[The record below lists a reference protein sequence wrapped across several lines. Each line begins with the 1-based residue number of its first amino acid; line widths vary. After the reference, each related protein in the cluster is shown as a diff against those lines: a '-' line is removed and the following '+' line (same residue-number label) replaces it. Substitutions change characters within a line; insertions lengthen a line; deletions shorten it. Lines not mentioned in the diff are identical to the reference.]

1 MKHDNLKRKEF
12 RYGLNWV
19 LIGSVH
25 KTVSSTAPYPDE
37 KTCSLRRDGLL
48 ILFRLNS
55 DLDTFI
61 ESCNKGIFFFQGMY
75 CISPPSFVIS
85 HGSR

>member
-25 KTVSSTAPYPDE
+25 KTVSSTVPYPDE

-55 DLDTFI
+55 DPGVF
-61 ESCNKGIFFFQGMY
+61 
-75 CISPPSFVIS
+75 
-85 HGSR
+85 SRALVP